1 MDLVSISSKEEDLK
15 SLPSTVTNV
24 IDIGSITSNVENV
37 DEEMIDDS
45 SNEGA
50 IEDSNNTSNKVII
63 IIIK

>member
-63 IIIK
+63 IIK